1 MAPAAGLIG
10 AAAALILLAT
20 FVWEAYYLGAS
31 NEYTSFQTRREYILV
46 GSSKDPSFD
55 GLK

>member
-31 NEYTSFQTRREYILV
+31 NEYTSFQTRREYIL
-46 GSSKDPSFD
+46 
-55 GLK
+55 